1 MDMHAV
7 DQQLL
12 LAHHGTLLNASATGL
27 LIRITPQ
34 ELNPELLEND
44 RSLRFLR
51 GEYVT
56 MKIVEMELEIDG
68 TIVRMR
74 REQQDGYELA
84 IDFTD
89 NAPVYWRECLAELLP
104 GLGEHDQIDSV

>member
-7 DQQLL
+7 DQHLL
-12 LAHHGTLLNASATGL
+12 IAHHGTLVNVSANGL
-27 LIRITPQ
+27 LISMTYQ
-34 ELNPELLEND
+34 DLNPELLEHD
-44 RSLRFLR
+44 TPFHFLR

-68 TIVRMR
+68 TIVRMS
-74 REQQDGYELA
+74 REQQGTYELA

-89 NAPVYWRECLAELLP
+89 NAPPYWRECLAELLP
-104 GLGEHDQIDSV
+104 GVGEHDQIDAV